1 MVSLIVKKATKGKT
15 DAEKRTLTGKI
26 CGVFGI
32 LLNVLLF
39 VFKLV
44 TGMLCGSIS
53 ITADA
58 FNNLSDAG
66 SSIITLVGF
75 RLAEK
80 KPDPDHPFGHGRIE
94 YVSGLIVSF
103 MIVLMGI
110 ELLKSSIEGL
120 IEPSIPEFNVIVAA
134 VLVTSVFIK
143 LYVYSYNKRLGKSI
157 GSAAMLATAQDSL
170 ADTFSTTAV
179 LIGAIVS
186 GLTQLYY
193 VDAICGLI
201 LSVYI
206 LYSGVRAAKET
217 VSPLLGQPPS
227 PDFVKKIEEIALSE
241 PLVIGIHDMIVHDYG
256 PGRLIVSLHC
266 EVSSEENVIELH
278 EAIDGVEC
286 RIMNELNCMA
296 IIHMDPVDIHDPV
309 LIALNEALPPIVKQ
323 ISPSASYHDLRVVRA
338 ASHINVIFDVL
349 LPAGASV
356 DYKSAKNFFK
366 EEIKKT
372 VGDCEC
378 IVNFDTDFVG
388 KASQED

>member
-1 MVSLIVKKATKGKT
+1 
-15 DAEKRTLTGKI
+15 
-26 CGVFGI
+26 
-32 LLNVLLF
+32 
-39 VFKLV
+39 
-44 TGMLCGSIS
+44 MLCGSIS